1 MKKEKIKYDID
12 WQKLDEYEKEET
24 ASLTPYIRVYFD
36 WIKKNKYYDN
46 PTNRE
51 NYRKCYSIYN
61 NKKDLESKIKELYYG
76 IGYFQNRINDNT
88 KEILQYQTE
97 IAKYKKVMNIK
108 IKPENYEK
116 FHCMLNNTNIK
127 PLKNLKKIEK
137 TEEFIFAYVVNND
150 NLFHRIKVQRIL
162 QGKN

>member
-12 WQKLDEYEKEET
+12 WQKLDEYEKEKT
-24 ASLTPYIRVYFD
+24 ANLTPYIRVYFD
-36 WIKKNKYYDN
+36 WITKNKYYDN

-61 NKKDLESKIKELYYG
+61 NKKDLEGKIKELYYS
-76 IGYFQNRINDNT
+76 IGYFQSRINDNT
-88 KEILQYQTE
+88 KEILQYQAQ
-97 IAKYKKVMNIK
+97 INKYKKVMNIE

-116 FHCMLNNTNIK
+116 FHYTLNNTNIK

-162 QGKN
+162 QGQN

>member
-1 MKKEKIKYDID
+1 MTKQKIKYDID

-24 ASLTPYIRVYFD
+24 ANLTPYIRVYFD

-61 NKKDLESKIKELYYG
+61 NKKDLEDKIKLLYYH
-76 IGYFQNRINDNT
+76 IGQYQSSIDEFQ
-88 KEILQYQTE
+88 KEILQYQAQ
-97 IAKYKKVMNIK
+97 INKYKKVMNIE

-116 FHCMLNNTNIK
+116 FHYILNNTNIK

-150 NLFHRIKVQRIL
+150 ELFHRIKVQRIL

>member
-24 ASLTPYIRVYFD
+24 ANLTPYIRVYFD

-61 NKKDLESKIKELYYG
+61 NKKDLEDKIKLLYYH
-76 IGYFQNRINDNT
+76 IGQYQSSIDEFQ
-88 KEILQYQTE
+88 KEILQYQAE
-97 IAKYKKVMNIK
+97 IAKYKKVINIK

-116 FHCMLNNTNIK
+116 FHCMLNNANIK

-150 NLFHRIKVQRIL
+150 NLFHRIRVQRIL